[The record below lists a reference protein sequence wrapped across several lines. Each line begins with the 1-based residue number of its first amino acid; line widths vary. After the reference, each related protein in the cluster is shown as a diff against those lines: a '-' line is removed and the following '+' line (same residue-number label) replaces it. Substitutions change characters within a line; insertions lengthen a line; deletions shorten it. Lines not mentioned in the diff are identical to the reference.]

1 MRLAKLK
8 DSVESRAQGTL
19 ADCVAQRKVDTSS
32 LQHLSVS
39 NSFLVDPK
47 ALLGRE
53 RAIHAEPQTAADF
66 EKLMLIPASVRPRD
80 MGTVSQ
86 QVALQRAFGCLKPY
100 GEPPCQKDASS
111 DVQKKAAISVR
122 RFSVWAGQNARA
134 NQLGK
139 WGAASYDAEDS
150 SAIYASQGSEDPF
163 RRVARKSQ
171 FEDMIQMLRENPGRD
186 NTEAGEAE
194 LHGDGSPDPDANA
207 LRRTNP
213 YEWDFT
219 NKRKVKLTTKQLRKM
234 FSPRQPPGI
243 EVSSPRRTYRRW
255 SEESDPNSEFE
266 ELSSFGGDQ
275 EDTSWIDEFLSAP
288 ARRDSWHAPASL
300 KENQLLRVTND
311 DLQEACLRGD
321 LGLVKRLINA
331 RASVN
336 APIRPQ
342 DADEFMTLLHVLAR
356 KPHMQN
362 CSSIIA
368 EMVRNKANLNVRSS
382 LGTTPLS
389 LACHAKHT
397 EAVEVLLRAKASA
410 DPIDDYGKKAPL
422 YAILP
427 PWDETLVDNADENL
441 TVKTV
446 QLLARAR
453 TNLDDGGDNS
463 PIVESVWTELKG
475 LAPQKKAFYDASQL
489 ELLED
494 LDLQDVDKKHK
505 VVFQQL
511 VSQILTINRSFTT
524 GIRRSDL
531 KEWHEM
537 SKFRP
542 ATSEDHQH
550 FVGQVLSNAQLLGNG
565 AWPMRVA
572 GWHDFVKPLRER
584 KDELE
589 LGLQRLRTQLR
600 MTRETYLK
608 ARVAQPD
615 EGA

>member
-1 MRLAKLK
+1 IWGRLGAAPCRDASMLLVVWVFSVLASPSVAAERPAQGEAASLESGSSQCAGLKVELSRIQQTMQDAQGALADLDHLVSSEWASLWNLDGLGHTQGAISSVLTEEVGRLQHLLTTSQSAKDKPPPLGTALMCQLPGCYRKISEVYVFCSDDENFLVGSVAVPRGHGRCQLK
-8 DSVESRAQGTL
+8 AVYFAPAHAVDANGDCVLCHLTRVDFGVVAGKAYQQSRAQEKPAQAVVV
-19 ADCVAQRKVDTSS
+19 ADEVGDEAWA
-32 LQHLSVS
+32 
-39 NSFLVDPK
+39 
-47 ALLGRE
+47 AL
-53 RAIHAEPQTAADF
+53 
-66 EKLMLIPASVRPRD
+66 
-80 MGTVSQ
+80 
-86 QVALQRAFGCLKPY
+86 
-100 GEPPCQKDASS
+100 
-111 DVQKKAAISVR
+111 
-122 RFSVWAGQNARA
+122 
-134 NQLGK
+134 
-139 WGAASYDAEDS
+139 AASYDAEDS

-207 LRRTNP
+207 LRRSNP

-382 LGTTPLS
+382 FGTTPLS
-389 LACHAKHT
+389 LACHSKHT

-410 DPIDDYGKKAPL
+410 DPIDDYGKK
-422 YAILP
+422 
-427 PWDETLVDNADENL
+427 
-441 TVKTV
+441 
-446 QLLARAR
+446 
-453 TNLDDGGDNS
+453 
-463 PIVESVWTELKG
+463 
-475 LAPQKKAFYDASQL
+475 
-489 ELLED
+489 
-494 LDLQDVDKKHK
+494 
-505 VVFQQL
+505 
-511 VSQILTINRSFTT
+511 
-524 GIRRSDL
+524 
-531 KEWHEM
+531 
-537 SKFRP
+537 
-542 ATSEDHQH
+542 
-550 FVGQVLSNAQLLGNG
+550 
-565 AWPMRVA
+565 
-572 GWHDFVKPLRER
+572 
-584 KDELE
+584 
-589 LGLQRLRTQLR
+589 
-600 MTRETYLK
+600 
-608 ARVAQPD
+608 
-615 EGA
+615 